1 MLLHRLFILLLL
13 PPTINFN
20 SEVQLSL
27 AVLQGFVFCEDNKTS
42 WRETNSCAVLLLCT
56 KQTPKFITSG
66 VAVVFIWA
74 AWVQYNDQEAD
85 LHQSIGEELYWHE
98 SMVIGQRDG
107 KAAQILMFNDR
118 PFALNN
124 YKSYM
129 ADTS

>member
-1 MLLHRLFILLLL
+1 M
-13 PPTINFN
+13 
-20 SEVQLSL
+20 
-27 AVLQGFVFCEDNKTS
+27 
-42 WRETNSCAVLLLCT
+42 
-56 KQTPKFITSG
+56 
-66 VAVVFIWA
+66 
-74 AWVQYNDQEAD
+74 QYNDQEAD
-85 LHQSIGEELYWHE
+85 LHQYIGEELYWHE